1 MIMQYRGRRNA
12 SEKKKIIDDNCLFRL
27 VSIFQF
33 STPLLNEKFRQ
44 RRDSKDPHIVIVCL
58 REQ

>member
-1 MIMQYRGRRNA
+1 ML
-12 SEKKKIIDDNCLFRL
+12 SKKKEIDDNCLWL

-33 STPLLNEKFRQ
+33 STPLLSDKFRQ
-44 RRDSKDPHIVIVCL
+44 RRDSKDPHVVIVSS